1 MMSRNS
7 LNKRDWLTVDKL
19 IDSMSIDGG
28 RMKVSSSGTKVGTRG
43 AGKEEIE
50 AKVSPGNRKESAS
63 SIGTAQRGMQREEL
77 SNNNRKKEIRT
88 YEYDEDIEE
97 TGLDDDSTGDEEDE
111 DDNEYAETGRGG
123 MGRIRRRDRDHQ
135 TNPESKSGRKAVV
148 PSHLNASD
156 SPHGDS
162 TYYGYSR
169 SRPTPPATGDEDRH
183 LYEVKIFLQKMRAV
197 LLKRASE
204 MRAHDRL
211 PRGLFKHGQHSS
223 ALFEEISRYILL
235 KDFEPHVLKSSRGQ
249 NRDRD
254 GVDFQSFCL
263 VLKKYLSPGSQPL
276 SEVAARILHT
286 RCTADRDRG
295 EKAQNKADPSVLLDL
310 VFCKGG
316 VALTE
321 FGFTRLVPAA
331 SSTGRHCTVE

>member
-28 RMKVSSSGTKVGTRG
+28 RNKVSGSGTKVG
-43 AGKEEIE
+43 KEDIE

-63 SIGTAQRGMQREEL
+63 SIGTAQRGIRREEL
-77 SNNNRKKEIRT
+77 SKNDRNKNIRS

-97 TGLDDDSTGDEEDE
+97 TGLDDDSIGDEEDE
-111 DDNEYAETGRGG
+111 GDNEYAETGRGG
-123 MGRIRRRDRDHQ
+123 MGRIGRRDRDHQ
-135 TNPESKSGRKAVV
+135 TNPQSNSGRNAVV
-148 PSHLNASD
+148 PSHLNAAD

-169 SRPTPPATGDEDRH
+169 SRPTPPDTGDEDRH
-183 LYEVKIFLQKMRAV
+183 LHEVKIFLQKMRAI
-197 LLKRASE
+197 LLKRSSD

-235 KDFEPHVLKSSRGQ
+235 KDFEPHVLKSTRGQ
-249 NRDRD
+249 NRGD

-276 SEVAARILHT
+276 SEIAARILHT
-286 RCTADRDRG
+286 RCTADKDRG
-295 EKAQNKADPSVLLDL
+295 EKAQNRADPSVLLDL